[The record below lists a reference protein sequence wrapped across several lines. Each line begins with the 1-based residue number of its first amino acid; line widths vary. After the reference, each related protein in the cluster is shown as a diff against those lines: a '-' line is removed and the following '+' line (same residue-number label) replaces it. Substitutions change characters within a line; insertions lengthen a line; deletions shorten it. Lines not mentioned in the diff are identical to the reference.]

1 WRGRLGS
8 VATVTLYVE
17 PASMA
22 VGNVNGP
29 LALGEKR
36 SPPLLASTMP
46 EPCRLLIVPPIVN
59 VLSAQ
64 VMTTLMTSRSAT
76 VPLPLCTEHDCAGA
90 PGFVLTVTL

>member
-1 WRGRLGS
+1 
-8 VATVTLYVE
+8 
-17 PASMA
+17 MA

-29 LALGEKR
+29 LALGEKSVAAVVGEHHCPSLR
-36 SPPLLASTMP
+36 
-46 EPCRLLIVPPIVN
+46 RLLIVPPIVN

-90 PGFVLTVTL
+90 LGCVLTVTL